1 VKKKIVKKKVVA
13 KKKISKKP
21 ALALAKKPAKK
32 IELTARQQK
41 VLAAIK
47 KTKKSTIEVITKTAF
62 PGVRPITRAN
72 SWVRNQLRGLR
83 AAHLIKRVASGT
95 YIAL

>member
-1 VKKKIVKKKVVA
+1 MPRTA
-13 KKKISKKP
+13 
-21 ALALAKKPAKK
+21 AAKKPAAKK
-32 IELTARQQK
+32 LELTERQQK

-62 PGVRPITRAN
+62 PGVRPVTRAN

-83 AAHLIKRVASGT
+83 AAHLIKRVAAGT